1 MRDLLSVLIKKIS
14 SSDEDVGFIS
24 GAQGLTMVVLTIPIG
39 LYGDKFLRQTLLR
52 WSMVVATIAMAITV
66 YVFFQLQSNGSLVL
80 FYVAFGCWGAYV
92 ALANPALESLF
103 ADSVPTGDRT
113 SIFSFKTACIQIASA
128 SGPLISV
135 LLFYNLGNTFTL
147 DVLRKVLLVG
157 CVIGVIAVMFLACL
171 RDDAGLG
178 KESEVV
184 EEEVVVVEEEEPEEE
199 EMGMG
204 MVVEEGHLMVSGDND
219 DGDDEVRGVA
229 RSCTWMCGH
238 KKFRSV
244 RWTIAVSDIAT
255 SAAAGMTVK
264 FFPLFFVSE
273 ATAGKKQGYAF
284 TPINLSWMYLVM
296 PLITTCVATLLP
308 RIIKR
313 GWCGR
318 PSAIIVCKIF
328 GIVALYTMVFFDVEC
343 SYPVSMAC
351 VFVFRTAI
359 MNGSSGIRRSM
370 MMDAVP
376 KNQRV
381 RWNSLE
387 SLTRMTWA
395 GSAALG
401 GWCVSSFG
409 YRQTFLITAVVYTI
423 STTPLLLL
431 VPIMD

>member
-24 GAQGLTMVVLTIPIG
+24 GAQGLTMVILTVPIG
-39 LYGDKFLRQTLLR
+39 LFGDKFLRQTLLR
-52 WSMVVATIAMAITV
+52 WSMVVAMIAMAITV
-66 YVFFQLQSNGSLVL
+66 YVFFQLQSNGSLIL
-80 FYVAFGCWGAYV
+80 FYVGFGCWGVYV

-103 ADSVPTGDRT
+103 ADSVPTGNRT

-157 CVIGVIAVMFLACL
+157 CVIGIIAVMFLACL
-171 RDDAGLG
+171 RDDKGLG

-184 EEEVVVVEEEEPEEE
+184 EEEVMVVEEEEK
-199 EMGMG
+199 
-204 MVVEEGHLMVSGDND
+204 

-273 ATAGKKQGYAF
+273 ATAGPKQGYAF

-318 PSAIIVCKIF
+318 PSAVIVCKIF

-370 MMDAVP
+370 MMDSVP
-376 KNQRV
+376 KSQRV

-431 VPIMD
+431 VPIME